1 MQLESEA
8 SVTEAVPGRCDR
20 GVWRGGCNQPFESA
34 RSSHTE
40 CLARHAGRH
49 GWSKRRRSSQAAK
62 RQCLSGHGC
71 RVEGGPP
78 GRARGAILALA
89 QAHDGGTHLDLRD
102 NASPFAGCC
111 GNRRS
116 KRCFAP
122 RSRGARHPVRAQ
134 RARGSASR
142 SSARTTKEVR
152 GAGSRRGLAPS
163 KDGRTF
169 ARISPV
175 PQARSFGSMH
185 LRGSSARIVPARG
198 RYEVKA
204 ARGSSPFIAVR
215 GNDAARGG
223 CPCVV
228 VLQKSVGR
236 PRAQRSAQSV
246 SVGSKARPLQRGV

>member
-1 MQLESEA
+1 MQPTLRT
-8 SVTEAVPGRCDR
+8 V
-20 GVWRGGCNQPFESA
+20 

-49 GWSKRRRSSQAAK
+49 GWSKRRRSSRAAK
-62 RQCLSGHGC
+62 RRCSSGHGC

-78 GRARGAILALA
+78 GRRGEQSPGSHGA
-89 QAHDGGTHLDLRD
+89 QEWWNAPRFSW
-102 NASPFAGCC
+102 NASPFAGRC

-116 KRCFAP
+116 KRWRAP
-122 RSRGARHPVRAQ
+122 RSRGASHPVRAQ

-152 GAGSRRGLAPS
+152 GAGSRRGLAPP

-185 LRGSSARIVPARG
+185 LRGSSARIIPARG

-204 ARGSSPFIAVR
+204 VRGSSPLLAVR

-228 VLQKSVGR
+228 VLQKSEER

-246 SVGSKARPLQRGV
+246 SNGSKARSMRRGA